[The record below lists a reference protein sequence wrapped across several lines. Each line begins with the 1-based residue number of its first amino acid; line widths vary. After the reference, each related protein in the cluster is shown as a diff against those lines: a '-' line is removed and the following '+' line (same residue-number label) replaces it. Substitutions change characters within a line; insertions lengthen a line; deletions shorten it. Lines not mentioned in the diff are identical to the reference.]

1 MANQI
6 QTKSGEILE
15 VSVVA
20 LDELVSKITAIN
32 AAGQVVATAELNIQ
46 AEEDE
51 DGEVDGIANLHPEV
65 TPAYRRQ
72 GIATAL
78 YQFAAKIAHEVGVKL
93 AASDNLT
100 ADAIHVWESLT
111 AKKIAKLGEI

>member
-1 MANQI
+1 MTQI

-15 VSVVA
+15 VTVIE
-20 LDELVSKITAIN
+20 LDEQVSKIIVANVT
-32 AAGQVVATAELNIQ
+32 GQVVATAELNIQ

-51 DGEVDGIANLHPEV
+51 DGYVDGIANLHPEV
-65 TPAYRRQ
+65 IPSYRRQ

-100 ADAIHVWESLT
+100 ADAIFVWESLT